1 MQIADFLRR
10 LTSRSGALPPAGDAK
25 AFGAW
30 GEDAAAQLLRTQGM
44 KVLARNF
51 QCSGVKGDLDIIAW
65 DQETLVFVEV
75 KTRRSSEVRTAESAV
90 NWQKKRTLIRL
101 ARAYRSRQRRTPLRW
116 RYDVV
121 SVYPGRIQHF
131 PNAFQES

>member
-1 MQIADFLRR
+1 MQIADWLRR
-10 LTSRSGALPPAGDAK
+10 LKSGTSPPSGDHR

-30 GEDAAAQLLRTQGM
+30 GEDEAAEFLRNRGM
-44 KVLARNF
+44 KVLARNY
-51 QCSGVKGDLDIIAW
+51 QCPGVKGDLDIIVW

-90 NWQKKRTLIRL
+90 NWQKRRALIRL
-101 ARAYRSRQRRTPLRW
+101 ARAYRGRQRRTPLRW

-121 SVYPGRIQHF
+121 SVYPGSIQHF
-131 PNAFQES
+131 PNAFRES